1 MSTERVAVVTGA
13 GRGFGREVARR
24 LAGRDYAVLATD
36 IDEQGAR
43 TTADELGGPAW
54 SMQHDVR
61 DPEAHRAV
69 SAAAGERGRLEV
81 WVNNAGVLRTQKAW
95 EHPDEDVRMVVEAN
109 LLGVIWGCRAAVDA
123 MSAQNGATPHNGAQ
137 GTRRHIINLASMSS
151 FGPVPGLAVYG
162 ASKHGVL
169 GFTES
174 LQGDLD
180 LAGIPIRLH
189 AVCPWSADT
198 GMVRERDEPE
208 AAMVW
213 SGGGLISPEL
223 VADRIVELLDS
234 KRMVL
239 TIPRYRGWMARL
251 TGIAPRASLKLAG
264 PLEKIGDRARKRG

>member
-1 MSTERVAVVTGA
+1 VERVAVVTGGA
-13 GRGFGREVARR
+13 RGFGREVAKR
-24 LAGRDYAVLATD
+24 LGGRGYAVLVTD
-36 IDEQGAR
+36 IDEAGAR
-43 TTADELGGPAW
+43 GTADELGGSAW
-54 SMQHDVR
+54 SMPHDVR

-69 SAAAGERGRLEV
+69 AAAAGERGRLEV

-109 LLGVIWGCRAAVDA
+109 LLGVIWGCRAAIEA
-123 MSAQNGATPHNGAQ
+123 MRAKD
-137 GTRRHIINLASMSS
+137 GTVGERHIINLASMSS

-180 LAGIPIRLH
+180 LAGIPIRMH

-234 KRMVL
+234 RQMVVA
-239 TIPRYRGWMARL
+239 IPRYRGWVARL
-251 TGIAPRASLKLAG
+251 SGIAPRASLKLAG
-264 PLEKIGDRARKRG
+264 PLTKAGQRARRRG

>member
-1 MSTERVAVVTGA
+1 MSGERVAVVTGA

-24 LAGRDYAVLATD
+24 LAGRGYAVLATD
-36 IDEQGAR
+36 IDEQGAHA
-43 TTADELGGPAW
+43 TAEEIGGSAW
-54 SMQHDVR
+54 SMGHDVR

-69 SAAAGERGRLEV
+69 AAAARERGSLEV

-123 MSAQNGATPHNGAQ
+123 MSAQNGTGGP
-137 GTRRHIINLASMSS
+137 RHIINLASMSS

-180 LAGIPIRLH
+180 LAGVPIRLH

-223 VADRIVELLDS
+223 VADRIVSLLDS

-251 TGIAPRASLKLAG
+251 TGIAPRASLKLAR
-264 PLEKIGDRARKRG
+264 PLQRKGDQARKRG

>member
-1 MSTERVAVVTGA
+1 
-13 GRGFGREVARR
+13 
-24 LAGRDYAVLATD
+24 
-36 IDEQGAR
+36 
-43 TTADELGGPAW
+43 
-54 SMQHDVR
+54 
-61 DPEAHRAV
+61 
-69 SAAAGERGRLEV
+69 
-81 WVNNAGVLRTQKAW
+81 
-95 EHPDEDVRMVVEAN
+95 VRMVVEAN

-123 MSAQNGATPHNGAQ
+123 MSAQNGA

-213 SGGGLISPEL
+213 SGGGLIRPEL

>member
-1 MSTERVAVVTGA
+1 MSGERVAVVTGA

-24 LAGRDYAVLATD
+24 LAGRGYAVLATD

-43 TTADELGGPAW
+43 ATAEEIGGSAW
-54 SMQHDVR
+54 SMAHDVR
-61 DPEAHRAV
+61 DPDAHRTV
-69 SAAAGERGRLEV
+69 AAAARERGPLEV

-123 MSAQNGATPHNGAQ
+123 MSAQNGTGTPQ
-137 GTRRHIINLASMSS
+137 GGTSGPRHIINLASMSS

-180 LAGIPIRLH
+180 LAGVPIRLH

-223 VADRIVELLDS
+223 VADRIVSLLDS

-239 TIPRYRGWMARL
+239 TIPRYRGWVARL
-251 TGIAPRASLKLAG
+251 TGIAPRASLKLAR
-264 PLEKIGDRARKRG
+264 PLQTIGDRARRRS